1 MRLGNA
7 FRKGYSDAVDTSRR
21 RRSENAELFNNY
33 VKMNADMGAKVSA
46 ADLEGFKGSLSG
58 GSSYFGAGLPS
69 TDALQETSKRLGQI
83 QSNKQTIA
91 ASNARAKSLQSTQ
104 TAIAIAK
111 EFSSQYMH
119 TDFSEQPFKMKDGT
133 TRNFRGGLREYTSF
147 KNQLEE
153 AGINTDLFTRDWF
166 TNNAAMN
173 QQQYALNYF
182 QANGIDQ
189 ISTLAGF
196 EAAKVKADQPWLK
209 TRIEGMQDIF
219 LDKAQKSMA
228 LTARTSVMENIG
240 VNFGDYDT
248 QAKFLAAGMAAFNN
262 SFAGGHTATPA
273 QTANMTTELNSIYEG
288 KINGLI
294 AADLNSVGENLLVDL
309 DTPAGVE
316 AAFQAYYAGRNR
328 DVTSATDAQKA
339 AFVTKQRQINSPKR
353 LAQAE
358 TAFTATIDAMS
369 SGQASVNNR
378 KRFVEMTDTDAAEE
392 VENMLNANGVD
403 YARLAAFDPNLREKH
418 RATLAARIDTVR
430 KNATAAEETADTSA
444 FETFVLKDGGEV
456 QQLFKAQ
463 RLPDRKG
470 QLFAILNNHRVS
482 VLGMDPYTR
491 TAKTQDFDDERPSLI
506 PGVQDG
512 YDYDA
517 DFEAIFD
524 RLDAAGNVAYLT
536 ERAARDALAQDTIT
550 GEITAQ
556 REWWSNADHMQ
567 SVIPGN
573 NDSSAKMRSVAYSL
587 GGSYYITSKQRQL
600 IGPAIIDAFTALGI
614 ENEGELT
621 PEDGTN
627 AARIVAENLGLQ
639 SSANPATIITNYI
652 KEQNQGIPEAGTYW
666 DVYLDGEFE
675 TGRSLF
681 QQMIAARI
689 TNQPI
694 TTDPTVIQKAV
705 REILADIDRDKQ
717 DFRIG
722 LDEDELRYSLHNT
735 IPINGD
741 VQYDEKFA
749 AVIDMVRNAKPMLK
763 PPYMTR
769 VNMQGEDMYVMQ
781 TDNAIRKGT
790 EDGYDSTKV
799 YRLVDGALE
808 EVADFGVEDVL
819 GPEVAVTPS
828 AAQAGPLLE
837 WGNQPFST
845 LNNGVQVGIT
855 VPTTKED
862 LGTAS
867 IEQLQTGADD
877 REAFLQQLTPLLPT
891 MVQTLSRKFMAG
903 DWGRPNDT
911 FEARR
916 KFDNEVR
923 PNMIKEMLQNAGLP
937 VNGNTIREVEVQIGR
952 LQQRQ

>member
-33 VKMNADMGAKVSA
+33 VKLNADMGAKVSA

-91 ASNARAKSLQSTQ
+91 ADNSRAKSLQATQ

-111 EFSSQYMH
+111 ELSGQYMH
-119 TDFSEQPFKMKDGT
+119 TDFSEQPFTMNDGS
-133 TRNFRGGLREYTSF
+133 TRMFKGGLKEYLSF
-147 KNQLEE
+147 SNQLEE
-153 AGINTDLFTRDWF
+153 AGINTELFTRDWF

-182 QANGIDQ
+182 QANAIDQ
-189 ISTLAGF
+189 ITTLAGW
-196 EAAKVKADQPWLK
+196 EAASVKADQPWLK
-209 TRIEGMQDIF
+209 TRINGMKDIF
-219 LDKAQKSMA
+219 MDKTQKQMA
-228 LTARTSVMENIG
+228 LTARTAVMDNIG
-240 VNFGDYDT
+240 VRYGDYNT
-248 QAKFLAAGMAAFNN
+248 QAKFLEAGLAAYNN
-262 SFAGGHTATPA
+262 SFTGGHKPTDVQITL
-273 QTANMTTELNSIYEG
+273 MTNELNSIYEG
-288 KINGLI
+288 KADGLI
-294 AADLNSVGENLLVDL
+294 AADLGSIQQNLLVDL
-309 DTPAGVE
+309 TTPEGRQ
-316 AAFQAYYAGRNR
+316 AAFEEFYAIQGR
-328 DVTSATDAQKA
+328 DVSSATDAQKS
-339 AFVTKQRQINSPKR
+339 AFVTKQRQMNAPKR
-353 LAQAE
+353 LEQAE
-358 TAFTATIDAMS
+358 TAFTATIEAVS
-369 SGQASVNNR
+369 KGQASVNNR
-378 KRFVEMTDTDAAEE
+378 KRFVEMDNTDAAEE

-403 YARLAAFDPNLREKH
+403 YARLAVFDPNLRERH
-418 RATLAARIDTVR
+418 RATLAARIEIVR
-430 KNATAAEETADTSA
+430 KNAKAAEENADTSA
-444 FETFVLKDGGEV
+444 LETYILTEGGEV
-456 QQLFKAQ
+456 QNLFKAQ

-470 QLFAILNNHRVS
+470 QLFAILNNQKS
-482 VLGMDPYTR
+482 VLGMDLYTR

-517 DFEAIFD
+517 DFEAIFE

-536 ERAARDALAQDTIT
+536 ERAERDALAQTTIT
-550 GEITAQ
+550 EEITAQ
-556 REWWSNADHMQ
+556 REWWANTEHMQ

-573 NDSSAKMRSVAYSL
+573 DESSGKMRSVAYTL
-587 GGSYYITSKQRQL
+587 GGQYYITSKQRQL
-600 IGPAIIDAFTALGI
+600 IGPAIIDAFKALGI
-614 ENEGELT
+614 ESEGDLT
-621 PEDGTN
+621 PADGTA

-694 TTDPTVIQKAV
+694 TTDPKVIQKAV
-705 REILADIDRDKQ
+705 REILADIERDKQ

-722 LDEDELRYSLHNT
+722 LDEDELRYTLHNN
-735 IPINGD
+735 IPVDGD

-808 EVADFGVEDVL
+808 AVADFGVEDVIGPDQVVASSVL
-819 GPEVAVTPS
+819 PESDSVAGPE
-828 AAQAGPLLE
+828 
-837 WGNQPFST
+837 FST
-845 LNNGVQVGIT
+845 VDQT
-855 VPTTKED
+855 
-862 LGTAS
+862 S
-867 IEQLQTGADD
+867 IEQLQTGGDD
-877 REAFLQQLTPLLPT
+877 RKAFLQKLTPLLPT
-891 MVQTLSRKFMAG
+891 MFETLSRKYVAG
-903 DWGRPNDT
+903 DWGRPNDV

-916 KFDNEVR
+916 KFENEVR
-923 PNMIKEMLQNAGLP
+923 PNMIKDMLQNAGLP
-937 VNGNTIREVEVQIGR
+937 VNENTIREVEVQIGR
-952 LQQRQ
+952 LQQGQ

>member
-33 VKMNADMGAKVSA
+33 VKLNADMGAKVSA

-91 ASNARAKSLQSTQ
+91 AGNARAKSLQSTQ

-111 EFSSQYMH
+111 ELSGQYMH
-119 TDFSEQPFKMKDGT
+119 TDFSAQPFTMKDGS
-133 TRNFRGGLREYTSF
+133 TRMMKGGLKEYLSF
-147 KNQLEE
+147 SNQLEE
-153 AGINTDLFTRDWF
+153 AGINTELFTRDWF

-189 ISTLAGF
+189 ISTLAGW
-196 EAAKVKADQPWLK
+196 EAASVKADQPWLK
-209 TRIEGMQDIF
+209 TRIKGMQDIF
-219 LDKAQKSMA
+219 LDKTQKNMA
-228 LTARTSVMENIG
+228 LTARTSVIDNIG
-240 VNFGDYDT
+240 VNYGDYNT
-248 QAKFLAAGMAAFNN
+248 QAKFLEAGLAAFNN
-262 SFAGGHTATPA
+262 SFTGGHTPNDA
-273 QTANMTTELNSIYEG
+273 QLKLMTTELNSIYEG
-288 KINGLI
+288 KIDGLI
-294 AADLNSVGENLLVDL
+294 AADLNSIQENLLVDL
-309 DTPAGVE
+309 TTPEGIE

-328 DVTSATDAQKA
+328 DVTSATEAQKT
-339 AFVTKQRQINSPKR
+339 AFVTKQRQMNAPKR
-353 LAQAE
+353 LEQAE
-358 TAFTATIDAMS
+358 TAFNATIDAMS
-369 SGQASVNNR
+369 SGQASVKNR
-378 KRFVEMTDTDAAEE
+378 KRFVEMNNTAAAEE

-444 FETFVLKDGGEV
+444 LETYILKDGGEV

-470 QLFAILNNHRVS
+470 QLFAILNNQRVT
-482 VLGMDPYTR
+482 VLGMEPYKR

-524 RLDAAGNVAYLT
+524 RLDAAGNVAYLQ
-536 ERAARDALAQDTIT
+536 ERAARDALAQETIT

-556 REWWSNADHMQ
+556 REWWANTEHMQ

-573 NDSSAKMRSVAYSL
+573 DESSGKMRSVAYTL
-587 GGSYYITSKQRQL
+587 GGQYYITSKQRQL
-600 IGPAIIDAFTALGI
+600 IGPAIIDAFKALGI
-614 ENEGELT
+614 ENEGELSPT
-621 PEDGTN
+621 DGTS
-627 AARIVAENLGLQ
+627 AAKIVAENLGLQ

-705 REILADIDRDKQ
+705 REILADIERDKQ

-749 AVIDMVRNAKPMLK
+749 DVIDMVRNAKPMLK

-769 VNMQGEDMYVMQ
+769 VNMEGEDMYIMQ

-808 EVADFGVEDVL
+808 AVADLPVDDVIA
-819 GPEVAVTPS
+819 GEPVVAPRALPNS
-828 AAQAGPLLE
+828 DSIQG
-837 WGNQPFST
+837 QPFST
-845 LNNGVQVGIT
+845 LDDG
-855 VPTTKED
+855 D
-862 LGTAS
+862 RAA
-867 IEQLQTGADD
+867 IEQLQTGGDD
-877 REAFLQQLTPLLPT
+877 RAAFLQKLTPLLPT
-891 MVQTLSRKFMAG
+891 MFQTLSRKFMAG
-903 DWGRPNDT
+903 DWGRPNDA

-923 PNMIKEMLQNAGLP
+923 PNMIKDMLENAGLP
-937 VNGNTIREVEVQIGR
+937 VNEDTIREVEVQIGR